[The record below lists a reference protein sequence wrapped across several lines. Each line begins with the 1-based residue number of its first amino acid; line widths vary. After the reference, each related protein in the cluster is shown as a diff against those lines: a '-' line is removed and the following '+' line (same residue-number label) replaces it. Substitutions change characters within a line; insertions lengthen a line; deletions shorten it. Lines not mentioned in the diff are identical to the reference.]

1 MVTEEKVK
9 KIKSFS
15 DLENATFA
23 VAEGMI
29 IGDLILSRLPNAQIV
44 YHRSIM
50 DCFSALSNG
59 EVDGVVYDE
68 PVLRYISAHSP
79 ELYIIEEKFMEVDYG
94 FAVNLDR
101 QDLKK
106 AIDDTLDELKAS
118 GVYEEMKN
126 RWFPKSGA
134 LGIMPKI
141 ELSGKNGT
149 LKYGATITER
159 PFSFIVGDNV
169 NTGFDIELAK
179 RICSKLEMNI
189 EIHNLIFSE
198 LIPSLLSGKV
208 DMFGS
213 IFINEERSKRILFSK
228 PYFQGGIAVIVRR

>member
-1 MVTEEKVK
+1 MVNVEKENK
-9 KIKSFS
+9 FRTLA

-23 VAEGMI
+23 VADGMI
-29 IGDLILSRLPNAQIV
+29 IDSLILGRLPNARIA
-44 YHRSIM
+44 YYRTIT
-50 DCFSALSNG
+50 DCFSALSDG
-59 EVDGVVYDE
+59 QVDGVVYDE
-68 PVLRYISAHSP
+68 PVLRCILAHSP
-79 ELYIIEEKFMEVDYG
+79 DLHIVEEMFEKVDYG
-94 FAVNLDR
+94 FAVSPDR

-106 AIDDTLDELKAS
+106 AIDDTLVELKES

-126 RWFPKSGA
+126 RWFPEKGA
-134 LGIMPKI
+134 FGIMPRI

-169 NTGFDIELAK
+169 NTGFDIELVK
-179 RICSKLEMNI
+179 RICCKLEMDL

-213 IFINEERSKRILFSK
+213 IFITEERKSKVLFSE
-228 PYFQGGIAVIVRR
+228 PYFKGGVAVMVRK